1 MSVGL
6 RWRRDENLAI
16 VDTGDRVVL
25 LHLGRL
31 SEGGPVVLTGS
42 ALEIWRAIDGECD
55 TDGIVTRVAARFSM
69 EAAQVREQVQT
80 FLGQLADLGLTVC
93 A

>member
-1 MSVGL
+1 MKAGL

-31 SEGGPVVLTGS
+31 TDGGPVVLTGS

-55 TDGIVTRVAARFSM
+55 TDGIVSRVAARFSV
-69 EAAQVREQVQT
+69 EAAQVREHVHA
-80 FLGQLADLGLTVC
+80 FLAQLAERGLTVC
-93 A
+93 T

>member
-31 SEGGPVVLTGS
+31 KDGGPLVLTGS
-42 ALEIWRAIDGECD
+42 AAEIWRAIDGESD
-55 TDGIVTRVAARFSM
+55 TEGIVARVAAKFSV
-69 EAAQVREQVQT
+69 AASEIRDQVQA
-80 FLGQLADLGLTVC
+80 FLAQLAERGLTVC